1 MSSFCPVPHTFR
13 DQVWLAV
20 GALGGILAAKLYLE
34 AKARAAA
41 VPPSRNYTQDGDVAK
56 EIAAVTPY
64 YPFKKIPRFYDIGG
78 FLEHPE
84 VFQKVVDAYV
94 ERYRGMDIDS
104 IVSNTS
110 SICFMVY

>member
-1 MSSFCPVPHTFR
+1 MSSLCPVPHTSR

-20 GALGGILAAKLYLE
+20 GAFGGILAAKYYFDY
-34 AKARAAA
+34 KKSAA
-41 VPPSRNYTQDGDVAK
+41 PPSRNYTQDGDVAK

-78 FLEHPE
+78 FMEHPE
-84 VFQKVVDAYV
+84 IFQKVVDAYV

-104 IVSNTS
+104 IVSRIS
-110 SICFMVY
+110 FGL